1 MSEFHQPIRV
11 LAVCGSLRHDSYNR
25 RLLEAA
31 ASVAPAGMSVHLHD
45 TIADIP
51 LFDEDL
57 ERGSPECPVGVRRLR
72 DAVAEADALLIATP
86 EYNQSLPGVLKNTI
100 DWLSRAAAGGIEVLE
115 RMPVAI
121 VGATTGPWG
130 TRLAQAQLRQAL
142 TATGSFVLPAP
153 MLFVRDA
160 SHVFDAAVGCYDAN
174 TLEKLRNVL
183 AAFREWITLLPR
195 TRQVK
200 TVAGR

>member
-1 MSEFHQPIRV
+1 MTRIHEPIRV
-11 LAVCGSLRHDSYNR
+11 LAVCGSLRQESYNR
-25 RLLEAA
+25 RLLQGAA
-31 ASVAPAGMSVHLHD
+31 LVAPAGMSVHLHD

-51 LFDEDL
+51 MFDEDVAC
-57 ERGSPECPVGVRRLR
+57 SPAQLPHGVQRLR
-72 DAVAEADALLIATP
+72 DAAVNADGLLIATP

-100 DWLSRAAAGGIEVLE
+100 DWLSRPTDDGIDVLE
-115 RMPVAI
+115 RTPVAI

-160 SHVFDAAVGCYDAN
+160 SHVFDTAVGCYDAD
-174 TLEKLRNVL
+174 TLGKLRNVL

-195 TRQVK
+195 LRQLESP
-200 TVAGR
+200 ADG